1 MPLSIPA
8 AHRHPPASNS
18 PLDGRL
24 RYVLIEA
31 GEYHVDEHAHGR
43 VAVVELA
50 EVARQHVGHR
60 MRGVALP
67 PVDPATRLPDLAL
80 NGPHTFNMGLPCWG
94 RPVACR

>member
-8 AHRHPPASNS
+8 AHRHPPASNP

-24 RYVLIEA
+24 RHVLVEA
-31 GEYHVDEHAHGR
+31 GEYHVDELAHCR

-60 MRGVALP
+60 MRGTALGAHDRAA
-67 PVDPATRLPDLAL
+67 VTRRHEGVPAP
-80 NGPHTFNMGLPCWG
+80 G
-94 RPVACR
+94 